1 MGLAQ
6 TQQVLAQLYTNTEFR
21 NSFFVNPKVVGA
33 ELGLSDAE
41 IENLS
46 QLAASQVNLFASSL
60 KWKRLNL
67 LSKLLPRATSALGK
81 NFKTLFWQYAETYI
95 PQGIKKHRQDA
106 IAFAD
111 FIVKTSQLE
120 ELEPIWLSDLVRYEQ
135 AWLLAEELNHG
146 LKVYWFRYP
155 VDKLGTSDEKIAP
168 QFTIAVWW
176 RFTMRSPLHH
186 TVQSLFIK

>member
-21 NSFFVNPKVVGA
+21 NSFFANPKVVGA

-46 QLAASQVNLFASSL
+46 QLATAQVNLFANSL

-67 LSKLLPRATSALGK
+67 LSKLLPRTAIALGK
-81 NFKTLFWQYAETYI
+81 NFKTLFWRYAETYI

-111 FIVKTSQLE
+111 FITQTSPLE
-120 ELEPIWLSDLVRYEQ
+120 GLEPIWLSDLVRYEQ

-146 LKVYWFRYP
+146 LKVRWFRYA
-155 VDKLGTSDEKIAP
+155 VDKLGNGEEIHP
-168 QFTIAVWW
+168 QLTICVWW
-176 RFTMRSPLHH
+176 RFQTRSPLHH
-186 TVQSLFIK
+186 TVRSLF

>member
-6 TQQVLAQLYTNTEFR
+6 TQQVLAKLYTNTEFR
-21 NSFFVNPKVVGA
+21 NGFFANPKVLGA

-46 QLAASQVNLFASSL
+46 QLAAPQVNLFASSL

-67 LSKLLPRATSALGK
+67 LSKVLPSTAVALGK
-81 NFKTLFWQYAETYI
+81 NFKTLFWRYAETYI

-120 ELEPIWLSDLVRYEQ
+120 GLEPIWLSDLVRYEQ
-135 AWLLAEELNHG
+135 AWLLAEELNRG
-146 LKVYWFRYP
+146 LKVCWFRYP
-155 VDKLGTSDEKIAP
+155 IDKLGNSEEKIRP
-168 QFTIAVWW
+168 QLTIAVWW
-176 RFTMRSPLHH
+176 RFQARSPLHH
-186 TVQSLFIK
+186 IVQSLFIK

>member
-6 TQQVLAQLYTNTEFR
+6 TQQILAQLYTNTELR
-21 NSFFVNPKVVGA
+21 NSFFANPQVVGA

-46 QLAASQVNLFASSL
+46 QLSAPQVNLFASSL

-67 LSKLLPRATSALGK
+67 LSKLLPLTASALGK
-81 NFKTLFWQYAETYI
+81 NFKTLFWRYAETYI

-111 FIVKTSQLE
+111 FIVKTSQQE
-120 ELEPIWLSDLVRYEQ
+120 GLEPIWLSDLVRYEQ
-135 AWLLAEELNHG
+135 AWLLAEELNRG
-146 LKVYWFRYP
+146 FKVCWFRYP
-155 VDKLGTSDEKIAP
+155 VDKLGTGEQKIDP
-168 QFTIAVWW
+168 QLTIAVWW
-176 RFTMRSPLHH
+176 RFRMRSPLHH
-186 TVQSLFIK
+186 TVRRRSPS

>member
-6 TQQVLAQLYTNTEFR
+6 TQQILAQLYTNTEFR
-21 NSFFVNPKVVGA
+21 NSFFANPKVVGA

-46 QLAASQVNLFASSL
+46 QLATPQVNLFANSL

-67 LSKLLPRATSALGK
+67 LSKLLPRTAIALGK

-106 IAFAD
+106 IAFAE
-111 FIVKTSQLE
+111 FIVKTSQQAG
-120 ELEPIWLSDLVRYEQ
+120 LEPIWISDLVRYEQ

-146 LKVYWFRYP
+146 WKVCWFRYP
-155 VDKLGTSDEKIAP
+155 VDKLETGEEKIPP
-168 QFTIAVWW
+168 QLTIAVWW
-176 RFTMRSPLHH
+176 RLQARSPLHH
-186 TVQSLFIK
+186 TVRSLF